1 MFIEGW
7 YSTIACNG
15 GTPIIKDKPELIPR
29 APSLNRDLKAGGS

>member
-7 YSTIACNG
+7 YSTIACSVEA
-15 GTPIIKDKPELIPR
+15 PVIKDKPELIPR